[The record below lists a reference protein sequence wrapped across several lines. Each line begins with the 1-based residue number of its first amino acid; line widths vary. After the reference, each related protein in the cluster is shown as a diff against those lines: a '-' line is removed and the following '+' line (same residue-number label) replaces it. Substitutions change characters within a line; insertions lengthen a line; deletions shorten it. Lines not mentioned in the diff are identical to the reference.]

1 MNGIHDMGG
10 MHGLPP
16 IEYDPNE
23 PPFAQ
28 EWYGRVFALNRA
40 LGPWGRGR
48 GWLSFRYALEL
59 QPAADY
65 LRMSYYERW
74 FTVFVNRLLGSKLIT
89 EAELQNGRAD
99 PAAPRPQLLQ
109 EPGQGQGAGSSRLDT
124 NVRAR
129 FRQGQRVRALNINPV
144 GHTRLPR
151 YARGKQ
157 GTIVKDHGVWTLQD
171 TDANGDRI
179 GGPQHVYGVR
189 FPARELWGDEAPSR
203 DSVYIDL
210 WEAYLERA

>member
-1 MNGIHDMGG
+1 VNGIHDMGG

-16 IEYDPNE
+16 IEYDPHE
-23 PPFAQ
+23 PPFVRA
-28 EWYGRVFALNRA
+28 WYGRVFALSRA

-48 GWLSFRYALEL
+48 RWRNFRYELEL

-74 FTVFVNRLLGSKLIT
+74 FTVFVNRLLTSKLIT
-89 EAELQNGRAD
+89 QAELDSGRAD
-99 PAAPRPQLLQ
+99 PSAPRPQLLADT
-109 EPGQGQGAGSSRLDT
+109 PGQGAGGSARLDT

-129 FRQGQRVRALNINPV
+129 FRRGQGVRARNINPV

-151 YARGKQ
+151 YARGKS
-157 GTIVKDHGVWTLQD
+157 GTIVKEHGVWNLQD
-171 TDANGDRI
+171 TEANGDRI

-189 FPARELWGDEAPSR
+189 FTARELWGEQASSR

-210 WEAYLERA
+210 WEDYLERA

>member
-1 MNGIHDMGG
+1 MGG

-23 PPFAQ
+23 PAFAQ

-48 GWLSFRYALEL
+48 NWIPLRYGLEL

-74 FTVFVNRLLGSKLIT
+74 FTLFVNRLLGSKLIT
-89 EAELQNGRAD
+89 EAELQSGRAD
-99 PAAPRPQLLQ
+99 PSMPRPQLLP
-109 EPGQGQGAGSSRLDT
+109 EAPSQGGGGASRLDT

-151 YARGKQ
+151 YARGKT
-157 GTIVKDHGVWTLQD
+157 GTIIKDHGVWNLQD
-171 TDANGDRI
+171 TDAAGTRT

-189 FPARELWGDEAPSR
+189 FTARELWGEQASSR

-210 WEAYLERA
+210 WEGYLERA